1 MNRERGTTAHIH
13 TQRIQHN
20 LAVFKNLHPGPIMA
34 VVKANAYGHGMAHVI
49 PALAACDAFAVATI
63 EEGMTLR
70 SLDGNKRIVLLEG
83 VFNADELQVAV
94 DQRLDLVVHQDYQ
107 IEMLKELTPSASI
120 DVWLKVD
127 TGMNRLGFS
136 VEHVAEK
143 INAIKDL
150 SVVNQIRVMTHFATA
165 NDPECAQTQAQL
177 AANQWVKSL
186 GFEYSFSNSAAVL
199 GQLSDANEW
208 ARVGLGLYG
217 MSPLVEQWAAE
228 FNLQPAMHLTANVI
242 ATKNIQA
249 GELVGYGGRF
259 KASNNMRVGI
269 IGLGYGDGYPW
280 SNHSS
285 QVLFKGQLVPVVGRI
300 SMDMMAI
307 DLSDFGGDLTG
318 EKVTIWGD
326 GLPAEQVA
334 KDLGLI
340 PYTLTCGITNRVK
353 IDIIQ

>member
-1 MNRERGTTAHIH
+1 
-13 TQRIQHN
+13 
-20 LAVFKNLHPGPIMA
+20 
-34 VVKANAYGHGMAHVI
+34 
-49 PALAACDAFAVATI
+49 
-63 EEGMTLR
+63 
-70 SLDGNKRIVLLEG
+70 
-83 VFNADELQVAV
+83 
-94 DQRLDLVVHQDYQ
+94 
-107 IEMLKELTPSASI
+107 
-120 DVWLKVD
+120 
-127 TGMNRLGFS
+127 
-136 VEHVAEK
+136 
-143 INAIKDL
+143 
-150 SVVNQIRVMTHFATA
+150 
-165 NDPECAQTQAQL
+165 
-177 AANQWVKSL
+177 
-186 GFEYSFSNSAAVL
+186 
-199 GQLSDANEW
+199 
-208 ARVGLGLYG
+208 
-217 MSPLVEQWAAE
+217 
-228 FNLQPAMHLTANVI
+228 MHLTANVI

>member
-1 MNRERGTTAHIH
+1 MNRERGTTAHIQ

-20 LAVFKNLHPGPIMA
+20 LAVLKSLHPGPIMA

-70 SLDGNKRIVLLEG
+70 SLDDNKRIVLLEG

-136 VEHVAEK
+136 VENVPEK

-150 SVVNQIRVMTHFATA
+150 SVVNQIRMMTHFATA

-217 MSPLVEQWAAE
+217 MSPLAEQWAAE
-228 FNLQPAMHLTANVI
+228 FNLKPAMHLTTNVI

-259 KASNNMRVGI
+259 KATNNMRVGI

-307 DLSDFGGDLTG
+307 DLSGFGGDLTG